1 MDFFVSLILCHGL
14 LLRHK
19 VLIVD
24 ANLHEA
30 YTLVDSRRA
39 SILLVKINDIIKKN
53 IYSPFLYCSLD
64 VCGQLQ
70 TTIQFAV
77 RNIAASYYIQVGEIY
92 YVREMLSVSDGTL
105 IALDW
110 AYSSAL
116 KQTQRHQPVSACDDQ
131 GEDNGIPIIVLHH
144 GLCGDSS
151 SEHIVLLARK
161 FLTCKITKFR
171 VVVVVMRG
179 CGGIK
184 LSSSNTMNGSRTGD
198 IRAAVEHLKHK
209 YPKSRLFGVGFS
221 LGAAVILKY
230 LGEEGNATALEAAVC
245 VSPPWDGR
253 KKGPYFPLWSVFL
266 ALPVKLYALRHRM
279 MLDKRLNLMSIL
291 TARTLGEV
299 DTLLAL
305 SYGFETVDEY
315 YAACS
320 PLALAANIM
329 IPTLAISAMD
339 DPVCS
344 HHSVPLRQSTLQNTF
359 ETSHLPVCKNR
370 GEGIKNVPF
379 CLTSEQSCDAKTIDT
394 DKDIDAD
401 LNIDD
406 TGLSTSLLGE
416 DSQCGLVLLKTL
428 LGGHLAFPSIYSSND
443 TDSDGGRFSFSF
455 LTHMTN
461 SWSDDIT
468 YDWILSFFPVQS
480 S

>member
-1 MDFFVSLILCHGL
+1 MDFFVSLILSHRL
-14 LLRHK
+14 FLRHK
-19 VLIVD
+19 VLTVE

-30 YTLVDSRRA
+30 YALVDNDRA

-53 IYSPFLYCSLD
+53 TYSPFLYCSLD

-70 TTIQFAV
+70 TTIQFAI
-77 RNIAASYYIQVGEIY
+77 RNIAASYYLQMGEMY
-92 YVREMLSVSDGTL
+92 YDREMLTVNDGTL

-110 AYSSAL
+110 AYMSTL
-116 KQTQRHQPVSACDDQ
+116 KQTQRHQSLSACGHL
-131 GEDNGIPIIVLHH
+131 GEDNGTPIIILHH

-161 FLTCKITKFR
+161 FLTCKYTKFR
-171 VVVVVMRG
+171 VVVVIMRG

-184 LSSSNTMNGSRTGD
+184 LSNSNTMNGSRTGD
-198 IRAAVEHLKHK
+198 IRAAIEHLKHK

-266 ALPVKLYALRHRM
+266 ALPVKLYALRHRT
-279 MLDKRLNLMSIL
+279 MLDKRLNLMSVL
-291 TARTLGEV
+291 TAKTLGEV

-305 SYGFETVDEY
+305 SYGFKTANEY
-315 YAACS
+315 YVACS

-344 HHSVPLRQSTLQNTF
+344 HHSVPVRQSTLQNASS
-359 ETSHLPVCKNR
+359 TSHISVGKNR
-370 GEGIKNVPF
+370 EEGSEYVASN
-379 CLTSEQSCDAKTIDT
+379 LNSEQSGNSEAI
-394 DKDIDAD
+394 DKDIDLD
-401 LNIDD
+401 IDS
-406 TGLSTSLLGE
+406 TGLSTSLLHE
-416 DSQCGLVLLKTL
+416 DSQCGLLLLKTP
-428 LGGHLAFPSIYSSND
+428 LGGHLAFPSIYSSVD
-443 TDSDGGRFSFSF
+443 IDGDRDRFSFSF

-461 SWSDDIT
+461 SWSDDVT
-468 YDWILSFFPVQS
+468 FDWILSFFPIEPS
-480 S
+480 